1 MRQLSSWIAKTLS
14 FRNAK
19 RLERSFSEHII
30 VFSNNGFVGKT
41 QIQYKDVNRHDFGVA
56 LLDTE
61 ILKATGAINESALEY
76 DGVMKY
82 FRYEPQRQLFYV
94 KFYDNKIQ
102 DHVTMQYT
110 LSYVLRKSFIRHNHL
125 LEYLANYK
133 SFDYKKVIDEFDVNL
148 G

>member
-1 MRQLSSWIAKTLS
+1 MRRLNSWIAKVLN
-14 FRNAK
+14 FRNVK
-19 RLERSFSEHII
+19 RLERNFADHII

-41 QIQYKDVNRHDFGVA
+41 QIQYKDVNRYDFGVA

-61 ILKATGAINESALEY
+61 LLKATGAINESALGY
-76 DGVMKY
+76 NGIMKY

-94 KFYDNKIQ
+94 KFYDNAIS

-110 LSYVLRKSFIRHNHL
+110 LGYVLRTGFIRHNHL

-133 SFDYKKVIDEFDVNL
+133 SFDYNKVIEEFDVNL